1 MVGKICLI
9 TGANSGHGR
18 AVAGALACRG
28 ATVVMACRDAG
39 RAQIACDEL
48 RRATATDRISILLL
62 DLSSQRSIRCAVD
75 QFLTEHS
82 ALDVLV
88 NNAGAWWADRRVS
101 PDGTELVWATN
112 VVGPYLLTKLLLPA
126 LHASATARIVNVSS
140 SYAGGLD
147 LNDVEFKRRSYSGI
161 KAYQAAKQA
170 VRMMTWSLAER
181 LSGSSVVANAICPGF
196 MKTNLGRNAPGG
208 FRFML
213 FLTKPL
219 QAIPKRGAETAVWL
233 ASSPEASTLTNQFF
247 VKCSPAPCAFRD
259 PAARTCLESLCEDAI
274 SGSVHPVQSFP

>member
-1 MVGKICLI
+1 MIGKICLI

-18 AVAGALACRG
+18 AVAAALACTG
-28 ATVVMACRDAG
+28 ATIVMACRDAG

-48 RRATATDRISILLL
+48 RRVAATDRISILPL
-62 DLSSQRSIRCAVD
+62 DLSNQRSIRRAVD
-75 QFLTEHS
+75 QFLNEHS
-82 ALDVLV
+82 SLDVLV

-101 PDGTELVWATN
+101 PDGIELVWATN
-112 VVGPYLLTKLLLPA
+112 VVGPYLVTKLLLPA

-147 LNDVEFKRRSYSGI
+147 LNDVEFKRRAYSGI

-170 VRMMTWSLAER
+170 VRMMTWSLAEK
-181 LSGSSVVANAICPGF
+181 LSGSSVVANALCPGF

-219 QAIPKRGAETAVWL
+219 QTSPERGADTAVWL
-233 ASSPEASTLTNQFF
+233 ASSPEARALTNLFF
-247 VKCSPAPCAFRD
+247 VRRKPAPCAFRD
-259 PAARTCLESLCEDAI
+259 PAARTFLESLCEGAI
-274 SGSVHPVQSFP
+274 SDH

>member
-1 MVGKICLI
+1 MIGKICLV
-9 TGANSGHGR
+9 TGANGGHGR
-18 AVAGALACRG
+18 AVAAALACKG
-28 ATVVMACRDAG
+28 ATIVMACRDAG
-39 RAQIACDEL
+39 RAQIGCDEL

-62 DLSSQRSIRCAVD
+62 DLSSQRSIRNAVD

-126 LHASATARIVNVSS
+126 LRASGAGRIVNVSS

-147 LNDVEFKRRSYSGI
+147 LNDVEYKRRPYSGI

-170 VRMMTWSLAER
+170 VRMMAWSLAER
-181 LSGSSVVANAICPGF
+181 LSGSSVVANALCPGF

-219 QAIPKRGAETAVWL
+219 QTIPERGAETAVWL
-233 ASSPEASTLTNQFF
+233 ASSPEGGALTNQFF
-247 VKCSPAPCAFRD
+247 VKRNPTPCAFRD
-259 PAARTCLESLCEDAI
+259 PAARACLESLCENATALT
-274 SGSVHPVQSFP
+274 

>member
-18 AVAGALACRG
+18 AVAAALACTG
-28 ATVVMACRDAG
+28 ATIVMACRDAG

-48 RRATATDRISILLL
+48 RRVAATDRISILPL
-62 DLSSQRSIRCAVD
+62 DLSSQLSIRRGVD

-101 PDGTELVWATN
+101 PDGIELVWATN
-112 VVGPYLLTKLLLPA
+112 VVGPYVLTKLLLPT
-126 LHASATARIVNVSS
+126 LHASGAGRIVNVSS

-170 VRMMTWSLAER
+170 VRMMAWSLAER
-181 LSGSSVVANAICPGF
+181 LSGSSVVANALCPGF

-208 FRFML
+208 FRLML

-219 QAIPKRGAETAVWL
+219 QTSPERGAETAVWL
-233 ASSPEASTLTNQFF
+233 ASSPDAGALTNQFF
-247 VKCSPAPCAFRD
+247 AKRNPIPCAFRD
-259 PAARTCLESLCEDAI
+259 PAARACLESLCENATALT
-274 SGSVHPVQSFP
+274 